1 MKKSAEYWQRYRR
14 VGNSVAKKLSNISS
28 DFINSNKFDSDQSDS
43 DGSKP
48 LPDDSDLAYDLTR
61 IVNKEHM
68 GFQV

>member
-1 MKKSAEYWQRYRR
+1 MNANE
-14 VGNSVAKKLSNISS
+14 
-28 DFINSNKFDSDQSDS
+28 FDLDQSDS
-43 DGSKP
+43 DGSKS

>member
-48 LPDDSDLAYDLTR
+48 LPDDSDLAYDLS
-61 IVNKEHM
+61 IW
-68 GFQV
+68 